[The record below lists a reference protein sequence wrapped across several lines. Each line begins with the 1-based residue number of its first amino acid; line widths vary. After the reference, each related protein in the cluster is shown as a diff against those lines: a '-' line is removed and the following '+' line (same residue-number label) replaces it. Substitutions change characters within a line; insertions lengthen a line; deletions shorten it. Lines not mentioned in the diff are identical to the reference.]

1 MYHTIQILASIS
13 IYFNAKL
20 KEASMPKSTI
30 AFASLVVVSLTLLCS
45 LWIVRHSLCDVHYLD
60 ERVDFQVTLAYESR

>member
-1 MYHTIQILASIS
+1 
-13 IYFNAKL
+13 
-20 KEASMPKSTI
+20 MPKSTI

-60 ERVDFQVTLAYESR
+60 ETGTSPPDLVL